1 MVCKSLHYI
10 FKIKKN
16 YLSLINMIITNESH
30 ENIFLHLRPSC
41 MSFFDDD
48 KIIILLLQSIVN
60 GVKFHY

>member
-1 MVCKSLHYI
+1 
-10 FKIKKN
+10 
-16 YLSLINMIITNESH
+16 MIITNESH